1 MHHLMHYL
9 KMYHW
14 PKPQTNLGTIWDG
27 CGGVV
32 SHQKTTQKWPK
43 TTDSAGKKIF
53 ENLKVWNCKFH
64 INKTYLIYM
73 SPQLFSFTEN
83 SGCQPRGGWRGV

>member
-1 MHHLMHYL
+1 MHYL

-53 ENLKVWNCKFH
+53 ENLKVWNCKLRVSTKGWLEGCLKKPPKNA
-64 INKTYLIYM
+64 INLSK
-73 SPQLFSFTEN
+73 S
-83 SGCQPRGGWRGV
+83 